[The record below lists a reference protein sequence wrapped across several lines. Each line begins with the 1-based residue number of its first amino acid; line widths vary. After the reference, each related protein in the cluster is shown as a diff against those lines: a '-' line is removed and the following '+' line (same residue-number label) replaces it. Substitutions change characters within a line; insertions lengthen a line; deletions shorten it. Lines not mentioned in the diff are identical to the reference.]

1 MSYKKNRINADIK
14 RELGIIISEEVNDEL
29 IKNVSI
35 TDITTDD
42 DFTFAK
48 VYFMTRE
55 KDYKN
60 VEKALN
66 KASKFLRYNL
76 AKALDLRS
84 TPELKFVYDTT
95 IDYANK
101 IDEIIEEQNE

>member
-1 MSYKKNRINADIK
+1 MSYKKNRNVAEIK
-14 RELGIIISEEVNDEL
+14 REIGNILEEDVNNEL

-55 KDYKN
+55 KDYKK
-60 VEKALN
+60 VEQQLN
-66 KASKFLRYNL
+66 KASSYIRKNL
-76 AKALDLRS
+76 AKNLNLRS
-84 TPELKFVYDTT
+84 TPELRFVYDDT

-101 IDEIIEEQNE
+101 IDKLLEENE